1 MTKNYEMISPRDFI
15 GEILCDIAKDND
27 KIVVLDSD
35 LSSSVT
41 TNKFAD
47 KYPERFFEMGIAEQN
62 TMGVATGL
70 ALEGLI
76 PFYVNFAIFVT
87 GTVWTQLRQACY
99 AKANVKLIGSHPG
112 MDDGPDGATHHALED
127 LALSRV
133 IPNLIIMNPVD
144 KADLVA
150 CIKKAVEIDGPVYI
164 RCARDI
170 VPTIHKEKSNFEL
183 GKIEKIFDDGNDC
196 AIIFEGTAAK
206 QALEAYE
213 QLKDEGYKNKLISIG
228 SIKPIDKEGL
238 LSVASEVKGVVT
250 VENHTING
258 GLAGIVSEI
267 LMENGA
273 FVKFKRVGVMDKFT
287 ESGVTKDVK
296 AKYGICK
303 EHIVEVVKSLK

>member
-15 GEILCDIAKDND
+15 GEILCDLAKEND

-62 TMGVATGL
+62 TMGAATGL

-87 GTVWTQLRQACY
+87 GTIWTQLRQACY

-127 LALSRV
+127 IALSRV
-133 IPNLIIMNPVD
+133 IPNLVIMNPID
-144 KADLVA
+144 KEELAA
-150 CIKKAVEIDGPVYI
+150 CIKKAAEIDGPVYI
-164 RCARDI
+164 RVARDV
-170 VPTIHKEKSNFEL
+170 VPKLHQEIYNFEL
-183 GKIEKIFDDGNDC
+183 GKIEIIHNDGNDY
-196 AIIFEGTAAK
+196 AIVFEGTAAK
-206 QALEAYE
+206 QAVEAYE
-213 QLKDEGYKNKLISIG
+213 ELKEQGYKNKLISIG
-228 SIKPIDKEGL
+228 SIKPIDKEGI
-238 LSVASEVKGVVT
+238 SKIVSEVKGIVT

-258 GLAGIVSEI
+258 GLAGSISEI
-267 LMENGA
+267 LLENG
-273 FVKFKRVGVMDKFT
+273 VTTKFKRIGVMDTFT

-296 AKYGICK
+296 NKYGISK
-303 EHIVEVVKSLK
+303 EHIVEIIKNL

>member
-1 MTKNYEMISPRDFI
+1 MTKNYEMVSPRDFI
-15 GEILCDIAKDND
+15 GEILCDLAKENE

-62 TMGVATGL
+62 TMGAATGL

-133 IPNLIIMNPVD
+133 IPNLTIMNPID
-144 KADLVA
+144 KADLIA
-150 CIKKAVEIDGPVYI
+150 CIKKAAEIDGPVYI

-170 VPTIHKEKSNFEL
+170 VPTIHEEKSNFEL
-183 GKIEKIFDDGNDC
+183 GKIEKIFDDGNDY
-196 AIIFEGTAAK
+196 AIVFEGTAAK

-213 QLKDEGYKNKLISIG
+213 ALKEEGYKNKLVSIG

-238 LSVASEVKGVVT
+238 LKIASEVKGIVT

-258 GLAGIVSEI
+258 GLAGAVSEV

-273 FVKFKRVGVMDKFT
+273 SVKFRRVGVMDRFT

-303 EHIVEVVKSLK
+303 EHIVEVVKSIG

>member
-1 MTKNYEMISPRDFI
+1 MTKNYEMVSPRDFI
-15 GEILCDIAKDND
+15 GEILCDLAKENE

-62 TMGVATGL
+62 TMGAATGL

-133 IPNLIIMNPVD
+133 IPNLIIMNPID
-144 KADLVA
+144 KADLIA
-150 CIKKAVEIDGPVYI
+150 CIKKATEIDGPVYI

-170 VPTIHKEKSNFEL
+170 VPTIHEEKSNFEL
-183 GKIEKIFDDGNDC
+183 GKIEKIFDDGNDY
-196 AIIFEGTAAK
+196 AIIFEGTVAK

-213 QLKDEGYKNKLISIG
+213 VLKEEKYKNKLVSIG

-238 LSVASEVKGVVT
+238 LKIASEVKGIVT

-258 GLAGIVSEI
+258 GLAGVVSEI
-267 LMENGA
+267 LMENGVS
-273 FVKFKRVGVMDKFT
+273 VKFRRVGVMDKFT

-303 EHIVEVVKSLK
+303 EHIIEVVKSIG

>member
-1 MTKNYEMISPRDFI
+1 MTKNYEMVSPRDFI
-15 GEILCDIAKDND
+15 GEILCDLAKENE

-62 TMGVATGL
+62 TMGAATGL

-133 IPNLIIMNPVD
+133 IPNLIIMNPID
-144 KADLVA
+144 KADLIA
-150 CIKKAVEIDGPVYI
+150 CIKKAIEIDGPVYI

-170 VPTIHKEKSNFEL
+170 VPTIHEEKSNFEL
-183 GKIEKIFDDGNDC
+183 GKIEKIFDDGNDY
-196 AIIFEGTAAK
+196 AIVFEGTAAK

-213 QLKDEGYKNKLISIG
+213 ALKEEGYKNKLVSIG

-238 LSVASEVKGVVT
+238 LKIASEVKGIVT

-258 GLAGIVSEI
+258 GLAGIVSEV
-267 LMENGA
+267 LMENGVS
-273 FVKFKRVGVMDKFT
+273 VKFRRVGVMDRFT
-287 ESGVTKDVK
+287 ESGITKDVK

-303 EHIVEVVKSLK
+303 EYIVEVVKSIG

>member
-1 MTKNYEMISPRDFI
+1 MTKNYEMVSPRDFI
-15 GEILCDIAKDND
+15 GEILCDLAKENE

-62 TMGVATGL
+62 TMGAATGL

-112 MDDGPDGATHHALED
+112 IDDGPDGATHHALED

-133 IPNLIIMNPVD
+133 IPNLTIMNPID
-144 KADLVA
+144 KADLIA
-150 CIKKAVEIDGPVYI
+150 CIKKAAEIDGTVYI

-170 VPTIHKEKSNFEL
+170 VPTIHEEKSNFEL
-183 GKIEKIFDDGNDC
+183 GKIEKIFDDGNDY
-196 AIIFEGTAAK
+196 AIVFEGTAAK

-213 QLKDEGYKNKLISIG
+213 ALKEEGYKNKLVSIG

-238 LSVASEVKGVVT
+238 LKIASEVKGIVT

-258 GLAGIVSEI
+258 GLAGAVSEV

-273 FVKFKRVGVMDKFT
+273 SVKFRRVGVMDRFT

-303 EHIVEVVKSLK
+303 EHIVEVVKSIG

>member
-15 GEILCDIAKDND
+15 GEILCDLAKENE

-47 KYPERFFEMGIAEQN
+47 KYPQRFFEMGIAEQN

-99 AKANVKLIGSHPG
+99 TKANVKLIGSHPG

-133 IPNLIIMNPVD
+133 IPNLIIMNPID
-144 KADLVA
+144 KADLIA
-150 CIKKAVEIDGPVYI
+150 CIKKATEIDGPVYI
-164 RCARDI
+164 RCARDV
-170 VPTIHKEKSNFEL
+170 VPTIHEEKSNFEL

-196 AIIFEGTAAK
+196 AIVFEGTTAK

-213 QLKDEGYKNKLISIG
+213 TLKEEGYKNKLVSIG
-228 SIKPIDKEGL
+228 SIKPIDKESIL
-238 LSVASEVKGVVT
+238 KIASEVKGIVT

-258 GLAGIVSEI
+258 GLAGVVSEI
-267 LMENGA
+267 LMENGVS
-273 FVKFKRVGVMDKFT
+273 VKFRRVGVRDKFT

-303 EHIVEVVKSLK
+303 ERIIEVVKSIG